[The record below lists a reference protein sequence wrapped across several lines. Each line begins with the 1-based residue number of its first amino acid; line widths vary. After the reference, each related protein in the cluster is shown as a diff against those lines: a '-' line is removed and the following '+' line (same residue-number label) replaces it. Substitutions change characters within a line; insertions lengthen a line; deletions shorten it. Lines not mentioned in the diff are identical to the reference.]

1 MKINANSQ
9 ELSKILTMEG
19 REFYHIPPYQR
30 SYSWKNEQIDQLFSD
45 INDESAGYYVG
56 NILVTKHES
65 QDEPSSTVYEVIDG
79 QQRLTTLSLF
89 LLAIWQITSSLKGTL
104 PSGLEDDYVS
114 QMYSDIG
121 RRLMINR
128 DPASPRMQL
137 LEDDAKIYQ
146 ELIRAVCEKDEP
158 QVKKN
163 RIFVRRYNHIVELFE
178 DWRSDIGALY
188 AFYDKLINVLVLQI
202 EAASIGDAFS
212 IFSSLNSKGLPLTL
226 VDLLKSEFLGMG
238 EGTDNQQQSKLQR
251 QWEML
256 DQTFTIDGNGSDV
269 DTKAFTQFF
278 LNNYDAFES
287 TIKSSVTKG
296 KALNLYQ
303 DVIKKKTRLA
313 RLGNADTYLNEIIKR
328 ARIYVNIIGLSH
340 LRINDP
346 LLEDPTIQQ
355 LLANLQQLESTQAY
369 PLLLFLFVDAERLGL
384 DVMKMRTILRAFVSF
399 YVRRNITEVPKSSN
413 IRAMLINLIREI
425 SADNLRGDII
435 VNRIVHELKAKGK
448 NDEDFGKEILQ
459 RPLYDQTPKTTR
471 FVLIDLEH
479 ALEEANDASLST
491 KERPIDLNN
500 VLENGKPRWSIEHIL
515 PQGSLPKYW
524 QQMIAPEHPEEAED
538 LQKEYTHRIGN
549 LTLTAYNENMHQKP
563 FADPE
568 HPATQED
575 THYNLSKRDYKDN
588 GEYVGMRSQLQI
600 NTSIPR
606 PGERIEDKTSW
617 TIDDIKRRSE
627 WFREE
632 MLKRYRFPDID

>member
-1 MKINANSQ
+1 M
-9 ELSKILTMEG
+9 
-19 REFYHIPPYQR
+19 
-30 SYSWKNEQIDQLFSD
+30 
-45 INDESAGYYVG
+45 G

-328 ARIYVNIIGLSH
+328 ARILRQHHRAFASPHQRSSIGRSH
-340 LRINDP
+340 HSATAHEPPAIGIYSGIPAAALPVR
-346 LLEDPTIQQ
+346 
-355 LLANLQQLESTQAY
+355 
-369 PLLLFLFVDAERLGL
+369 RC
-384 DVMKMRTILRAFVSF
+384 RTIGIGR
-399 YVRRNITEVPKSSN
+399 Y
-413 IRAMLINLIREI
+413 
-425 SADNLRGDII
+425 
-435 VNRIVHELKAKGK
+435 
-448 NDEDFGKEILQ
+448 EDAHHPPHF
-459 RPLYDQTPKTTR
+459 R
-471 FVLIDLEH
+471 FVL
-479 ALEEANDASLST
+479 
-491 KERPIDLNN
+491 R
-500 VLENGKPRWSIEHIL
+500 
-515 PQGSLPKYW
+515 
-524 QQMIAPEHPEEAED
+524 
-538 LQKEYTHRIGN
+538 
-549 LTLTAYNENMHQKP
+549 
-563 FADPE
+563 
-568 HPATQED
+568 ATQYHRS
-575 THYNLSKRDYKDN
+575 TQIF
-588 GEYVGMRSQLQI
+588 EY
-600 NTSIPR
+600 PR
-606 PGERIEDKTSW
+606 HAH
-617 TIDDIKRRSE
+617 
-627 WFREE
+627 
-632 MLKRYRFPDID
+632 